1 MQASLRKNKTHLI
14 ILNILAGIIG
24 VSVLG
29 ALTLYKLQLDQ
40 QEQLVQQAMDNFKAD
55 LTEKSFYVSEL
66 ASQHIT
72 SIERVTQ
79 ILPKAKSFQTG
90 EYDRIRILLDAAKL
104 DASENVDSYFILDKD
119 GVLRYSTDP
128 LASNLVGTSMSGH
141 EVFVQTK
148 ESQKSYVS
156 PLSPSLVDDSL
167 VFYIASPIID
177 SDTGEFKGTVSAAIR
192 ADTFA
197 KSVEKLVLA
206 GQDIDSSSLS
216 LIDPSGSIMY
226 AGASQD
232 NLGKNVLSDEVL
244 GTIPSGIK
252 EGFTASL
259 KEAIS
264 GKFGIYEINLREHP
278 ELAGAETPQGRPI
291 DYVLFS
297 YRPVKVDD
305 QTVMIS
311 FVTKSASIENA
322 LRENGVF
329 QTSYMFYFYYA
340 IMATL
345 IAFAAAIIIIN
356 RRLARTVEKKTTEL
370 QKTNDDLIKIAS
382 QLAAQEIKLR
392 ESDVEKEEFSA
403 MITHELKTPLVPII
417 GYSELLLDG
426 TLGELNDKQKK
437 KIQIMHSSAVS
448 LSRLISDLL
457 DVRKLELG
465 KMKFEMNE
473 AEASILIGDC
483 IDILKTSAEAKEITL
498 TSNITE
504 DKIVT
509 WCDAKRIN
517 QVMRNLVSNAI
528 KFVPAKT
535 GKVELYAEKNEAK
548 EVVFSIKDNGVG
560 IPKEKQRYIFQKFYQ
575 ADTSMTRNAGG
586 TGLGLAICKG
596 IVEAHGGKIWFDSGP
611 GTGTAFYFTLPSKPI
626 SSPKETSISNSTEA
640 MA

>member
-1 MQASLRKNKTHLI
+1 MI

-40 QEQLVQQAMDNFKAD
+40 QDQLVQQTTNNFKAD

-72 SIERVTQ
+72 SIEKVTQ

-90 EYDRIRILLDAAKL
+90 EYDRIRLLLDAAKQ
-104 DASENVDSYFILDKD
+104 DASENVDSYFVLDKD

-128 LASNLVGTSMSGH
+128 LASNLVGTSMSDH
-141 EVFVQTK
+141 EVFLQTK
-148 ESQKSYVS
+148 GSQKSFVS
-156 PLSPSLVDDSL
+156 RLSPSLVDDSL
-167 VFYIASPIID
+167 MFYIASPIID

-197 KSVEKLVLA
+197 KSVEKLVMA
-206 GQDIDSSSLS
+206 GQDIESSSLS
-216 LIDPSGSIMY
+216 LIDPSGLIMY

-232 NLGKNVLSDEVL
+232 SLGKNVLSDEVL
-244 GTIPSGIK
+244 GTIPPEIK

-259 KEAIS
+259 MEALS
-264 GKFGIYEINLREHP
+264 GKFGIYEINFRDHP
-278 ELAGAETPQGRPI
+278 ELAADTPQNSP

-311 FVTKSASIENA
+311 FVTKPASIESA

-329 QTSYMFYFYYA
+329 QTSYMFYFYYV

-356 RRLARTVEKKTTEL
+356 RRLAWTVEKRTTEL
-370 QKTNDDLIKIAS
+370 QKTNDDLIRIAS

-403 MITHELKTPLVPII
+403 MITHELKTPLVPVI

-426 TLGELNDKQKK
+426 TLGELNDKQRK

-465 KMKFEMNE
+465 KMKFEMGE
-473 AEASILIGDC
+473 AEASVLIGDC

-498 TSNITE
+498 TTNITE

-535 GKVELYAEKNEAK
+535 GKVELFAEKNED
-548 EVVFSIKDNGVG
+548 EQVVFSVKDNGVG
-560 IPKEKQRYIFQKFYQ
+560 IPKEKQQYLFQKFYQ

-596 IVEAHGGKIWFDSGP
+596 IVEGNGGKIWFDSEP
-611 GTGTAFYFTLPSKPI
+611 GKGATFYFTLPSKPM
-626 SSPKETSISNSTEA
+626 SSPKETTLNSTEA
-640 MA
+640 IA

>member
-1 MQASLRKNKTHLI
+1 
-14 ILNILAGIIG
+14 
-24 VSVLG
+24 
-29 ALTLYKLQLDQ
+29 
-40 QEQLVQQAMDNFKAD
+40 
-55 LTEKSFYVSEL
+55 
-66 ASQHIT
+66 
-72 SIERVTQ
+72 
-79 ILPKAKSFQTG
+79 
-90 EYDRIRILLDAAKL
+90 
-104 DASENVDSYFILDKD
+104 
-119 GVLRYSTDP
+119 
-128 LASNLVGTSMSGH
+128 
-141 EVFVQTK
+141 
-148 ESQKSYVS
+148 
-156 PLSPSLVDDSL
+156 
-167 VFYIASPIID
+167 
-177 SDTGEFKGTVSAAIR
+177 
-192 ADTFA
+192 
-197 KSVEKLVLA
+197 
-206 GQDIDSSSLS
+206 
-216 LIDPSGSIMY
+216 
-226 AGASQD
+226 
-232 NLGKNVLSDEVL
+232 
-244 GTIPSGIK
+244 
-252 EGFTASL
+252 
-259 KEAIS
+259 
-264 GKFGIYEINLREHP
+264 
-278 ELAGAETPQGRPI
+278 
-291 DYVLFS
+291 
-297 YRPVKVDD
+297 
-305 QTVMIS
+305 
-311 FVTKSASIENA
+311 
-322 LRENGVF
+322 
-329 QTSYMFYFYYA
+329 MFYFYYA

-596 IVEAHGGKIWFDSGP
+596 IVEAHGGKIWFDSEP

-626 SSPKETSISNSTEA
+626 SSPKETSTANSAEA
-640 MA
+640 IA

>member
-1 MQASLRKNKTHLI
+1 MQASLRKNKTHMI

-24 VSVLG
+24 ISVLG
-29 ALTLYKLQLDQ
+29 ALTLYKIQLDQ
-40 QEQLVQQAMDNFKAD
+40 QEQLVQQTMDNFKAD
-55 LTEKSFYVSEL
+55 LTEKSFYISEL

-72 SIERVTQ
+72 SIEKVTQ
-79 ILPKAKSFQTG
+79 ILPKARSFQTG
-90 EYDRIRILLDAAKL
+90 EYDRIKLLLDAAKL

-119 GVLRYSTDP
+119 GVLRYSTDQ
-128 LASNLVGTSMSGH
+128 LASNLVGTSMSSH
-141 EVFVQTK
+141 EVFVHTK
-148 ESQKSYVS
+148 ESKKSFVS

-167 VFYIASPIID
+167 VFYISSPIID
-177 SDTGEFKGTVSAAIR
+177 SDTGEFKGTLSAAIR

-197 KSVEKLVLA
+197 KSIEKLVVA
-206 GQDIDSSSLS
+206 GQEMDSSSLS
-216 LIDPSGSIMY
+216 LIDPSGLIMY
-226 AGASQD
+226 AGASQE

-278 ELAGAETPQGRPI
+278 EYVDAETLQSS

-305 QTVMIS
+305 QAVMIS
-311 FVTKSASIENA
+311 FVSKSASIENA
-322 LRENGVF
+322 LRENSVF
-329 QTSYMFYFYYA
+329 QTSYMFYFFYG
-340 IMATL
+340 IMGTL

-382 QLAAQEIKLR
+382 QLAAQEVKLR

-403 MITHELKTPLVPII
+403 MITHELKTPLVPIV

-465 KMKFEMNE
+465 KMKFEMGE
-473 AEASILIGDC
+473 AEASLLIGDC

-509 WCDAKRIN
+509 LCDAKRIN

-596 IVEAHGGKIWFDSGP
+596 IVEAHGGKIWFDSEP
-611 GTGTAFYFTLPSKPI
+611 GSGTAFYFTLPSKPI
-626 SSPKETSISNSTEA
+626 FSPKETSTSNSAEA
-640 MA
+640 IA